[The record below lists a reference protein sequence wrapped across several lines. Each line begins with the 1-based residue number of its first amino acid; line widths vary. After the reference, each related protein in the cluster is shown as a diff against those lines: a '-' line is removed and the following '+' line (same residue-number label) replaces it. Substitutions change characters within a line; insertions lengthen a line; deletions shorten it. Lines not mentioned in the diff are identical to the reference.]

1 MYTGP
6 FISVCIFTSSLV
18 ASAEVFIYSWSHGYL
33 CHSAYPFLTFLAEN
47 VGVIHARG
55 ERSDRW
61 ASAGSELCALDLR
74 DSISYGVTARALCSS
89 VHVGTY
95 LAPSSR
101 AMCPGQSSSL
111 LALYHLDSSPW
122 ISNSRV
128 KLWRSLNDS
137 PRNLNLI
144 QPTMK
149 PVNSLR
155 VREWYDTSVTLR
167 LEKQEKEQG
176 EKGLKDRISIWGV
189 PCLLL
194 VASPLLLN
202 TIF

>member
-6 FISVCIFTSSLV
+6 FFSAVSSQAARLFLPKFSCTHGLMGISVIQLTLFWH
-18 ASAEVFIYSWSHGYL
+18 SWLES
-33 CHSAYPFLTFLAEN
+33 
-47 VGVIHARG
+47 VGVIHACG

-74 DSISYGVTARALCSS
+74 DPISYSVRARALCSS
-89 VHVGTY
+89 IHVDTHPV
-95 LAPSSR
+95 LSCR
-101 AMCPGQSSSL
+101 AMCPGQSSGL
-111 LALYHLDSSPW
+111 LELYHLDSSPW

-128 KLWRSLNDS
+128 RLWRSLNDS

-144 QPTMK
+144 QPTTK
-149 PVNSLR
+149 SINSLC

-167 LEKQEKEQG
+167 LEKQEKQQG
-176 EKGLKDRISIWGV
+176 KKGLKDKINIWGV
-189 PCLLL
+189 PCMLL

-202 TIF
+202 TIS